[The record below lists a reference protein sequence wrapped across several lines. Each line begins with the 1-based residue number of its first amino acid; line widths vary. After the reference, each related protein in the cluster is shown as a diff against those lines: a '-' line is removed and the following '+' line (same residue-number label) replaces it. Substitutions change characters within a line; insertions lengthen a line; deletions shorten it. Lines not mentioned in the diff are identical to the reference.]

1 MGYPSKTYSL
11 SDEVVEAIDAARAS
25 GLSPNQFLRR
35 ALGIDKEN
43 GSSPEP
49 KEHVAQRAPKAKKA
63 SKRDAAIQARAESDL
78 TAQAVGRNDLDYS
91 DTESTP
97 TTHVTKVRQLK
108 AETFGARKGMADWR
122 ANRKPI
128 LKRKDQEKK

>member
-11 SDEVVEAIDAARAS
+11 SDEVVEAIDAAKAS

-43 GSSPEP
+43 GNPPEP
-49 KEHVAQRAPKAKKA
+49 KERAVQRVKKVN
-63 SKRDAAIQARAESDL
+63 KRDAAIQVRAESDL
-78 TAQAVGRNDLDYS
+78 TAQVMERKDVDYS

-97 TTHVTKVRQLK
+97 TTHVTKVRQQN
-108 AETFGARKGMADWR
+108 AEASGARKGMDDWR